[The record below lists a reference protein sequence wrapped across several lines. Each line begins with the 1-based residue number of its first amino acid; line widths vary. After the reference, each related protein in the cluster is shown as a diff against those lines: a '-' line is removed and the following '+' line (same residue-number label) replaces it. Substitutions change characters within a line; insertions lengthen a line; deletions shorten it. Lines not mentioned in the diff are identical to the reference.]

1 MGMDLSFYRRLL
13 TPSGIRSV
21 GRELIEEIVDD
32 RVTGLAAEIA
42 FFGVLSTFPGLL
54 MMASALGSLD
64 GLFGSEL
71 ASEAQMI
78 VQNFM
83 ARMLTNDA
91 SQTIDA
97 VRDLFEEKRSGVL
110 TLSGIGALL
119 ALTRGFAALIRALD
133 VAYDLTEKR
142 RWWHQRLLAVGLG
155 VGSVVVAV
163 LMLVIFVTGPL
174 LGGGQAVADLVGLG
188 DDFAVL
194 WDWVRWPTAFVLLVL
209 WASATFHFGPNHKS
223 PWSSDLPGAIV
234 SSVLWLL
241 VSVGFSVY
249 LRLAADFNQVLG
261 ILGGGLILLVW
272 LYLLSVA
279 LLIGAELNAIL
290 TVRAHKTTATDT
302 ARAGAT

>member
-1 MGMDLSFYRRLL
+1 MEWAFYKPFAPKQIVSLGQEL
-13 TPSGIRSV
+13 T
-21 GRELIEEIVDD
+21 EEIVDD

-71 ASEAQMI
+71 AFEAQTI

-83 ARMLTNDA
+83 NQMLTRDA
-91 SQTIDA
+91 SQAIEA

-133 VAYDLTEKR
+133 IAYDLIEQRK
-142 RWWHQRLLAVGLG
+142 WWRQRLLAVGLG
-155 VGSVVVAV
+155 VGSVLVAV

-174 LGGGQAVADLVGLG
+174 LGGGQAVADLMGLG
-188 DDFAVL
+188 ESFAVF
-194 WDWVRWPTAFVLLVL
+194 WDWARWPVAFVLLVL
-209 WASATFHFGPNHKS
+209 WANATFHIGPNHKS
-223 PWSSDLPGAIV
+223 PWSADLPGALV
-234 SSVLWLL
+234 AAVLWLL
-241 VSVGFSVY
+241 VSLGFSVY
-249 LRLAADFNQVLG
+249 LRLASGFNQVLG

-290 TVRAHKTTATDT
+290 TKRAGSTPVTDVK
-302 ARAGAT
+302 RAGAT

>member
-1 MGMDLSFYRRLL
+1 MESSYRPLL
-13 TPSGIRSV
+13 APKQIVSL
-21 GRELIEEIVDD
+21 GRELTEEIVDD

-64 GLFGSEL
+64 GLFGGEL
-71 ASEAQMI
+71 ASEAQTI

-83 ARMLTNDA
+83 NQMLTSDA
-91 SQTIDA
+91 SQAIEA

-133 VAYDLTEKR
+133 IAYDLTEQRK
-142 RWWHQRLLAVGLG
+142 WWRQRLLAVGLG
-155 VGSVVVAV
+155 VGSVLVAV
-163 LMLVIFVTGPL
+163 LMFVIFVTGPL

-188 DDFAVL
+188 ESFAVF
-194 WDWVRWPTAFVLLVL
+194 WDWARWPVAFALLVF
-209 WASATFHFGPNHKS
+209 WANATFHIGPNHKS
-223 PWSSDLPGAIV
+223 PWSADLPGALV
-234 SSVLWLL
+234 AAVLWLL
-241 VSVGFSVY
+241 VSLGFSVY
-249 LRLAADFNQVLG
+249 LRLASGFNQVLG

-290 TVRAHKTTATDT
+290 TKRSESTLATDGR
-302 ARAGAT
+302 RAGAT